1 MPSFVLSTLR
11 LLVLIF
17 LTVILSANSF
27 GKALDIEKGIKK
39 QPYGREY
46 TLRATMLGYFDLE
59 GTRNPVLRAQKGE
72 TVRIHLING
81 EPLIHDIVLEK
92 AGISSETLSLE
103 GDTTSIVFKAEESD
117 VYFCSVPGHRLAGM
131 EGKFEVVE
139 GTITER
145 KTMEGT
151 VPQKEGRMLNLNFET
166 GDFQDWEASG
176 EAFSEGVVSQD
187 PSPLHDEGAQI
198 NPSGKYFISSGGTK
212 NYKHTG
218 TLTSV
223 PFRVTHPYASFKVS
237 GGALEDT
244 RIELVQADNQEVYF
258 RITGSGRATLQPVVV
273 DLSDL
278 LNKDIFIRIVDNETG
293 ISQIPYI
300 QDDKL
305 AHINFDDFRFY
316 PHRPQFPNELKP
328 DDIIS
333 LPPLDQVAHEGLSP
347 EEAANSMTPPD
358 GFSVTLAAAEP
369 DIIRPISFTTDSRGR
384 LWVAE
389 AHTYPIRAPEG
400 EGSDRVLIFEDTD
413 GDGFLDKRTVF
424 MEGLNLISAI
434 EVGMGGVWLGS
445 APHLLYVPIDEK
457 TDKPAGPP
465 EVLLDGW
472 GIDDTHEILNNFR
485 WGPDGWLY
493 GTHGIFTHSRVGQPG
508 TPDGDRV
515 ALNAGVWRY
524 HPTTKV
530 FEVFAEGTSNPWG
543 IDFNDYG
550 HPFITVCVIPHM
562 FHVIQGARYLRQTG
576 EHFNPYTYNDIKA
589 IGDHVHWVG
598 ERGPHAG
605 NFRSN
610 SKGGGHAHAGAMIY
624 LGNEKWPEEYRN
636 AIFMNNIHGAR
647 VNMDQ
652 LHRNGSGYV
661 ASHGDDFLLTNDAWS
676 QWLNFRYDPSGSVFA
691 IDWYDKNQCH
701 SPNPDVHQ
709 KTMGRIFK
717 ISHNTDQWV
726 QVDLSKASDME
737 LVNYQLHKNEWYV
750 RTARLILQERGSD
763 KKVHAE
769 LKNILDTNPD
779 ISRKLR
785 ALWALHV
792 TDGLG
797 ENKLLELTAHQ
808 NEYLRS
814 WAIQLLAED
823 KNLSDAAL
831 KRFAELA
838 KTDDSALVRL
848 YLASAIQRSEPGKR
862 WPTLEGLLQ
871 REEDKDDHNLPLM
884 LWYAMEPLV
893 PMDINR
899 AVDLAFK
906 TPMPHLL
913 SYTIRRI
920 GAIDSPEAEK
930 ALEEIQQR
938 IELSEHSVESHE
950 LLSLIK
956 KELDNNH

>member
-1 MPSFVLSTLR
+1 MSISVSFILR
-11 LLVLIF
+11 LLVFIF
-17 LTVILSANSF
+17 LSVTLSANAV
-27 GKALDIEKGIKK
+27 GKILNDGERKK
-39 QPYGREY
+39 KPSYDREY
-46 TLRATMLGYFDLE
+46 TLRATMLGYFDLQ

-81 EPLIHDIVLEK
+81 EPIIHDIVLEK
-92 AGISSETLSLE
+92 AGIFSETLALE
-103 GDTTSIVFKAEESD
+103 GDTTSIVFKAKESD
-117 VYFCSVPGHRLAGM
+117 VYYCSVPGHRLAGM

-139 GTITER
+139 GPIGVR
-145 KTMEGT
+145 KTVEGI
-151 VPQKEGRMLNLNFET
+151 VPQKAGRALNFNFET
-166 GDFQDWEASG
+166 GDLQDWKASG
-176 EAFSEGVVSQD
+176 EAFSEGLISQD
-187 PSPLHDEGAQI
+187 PSPVHEEETPI
-198 NPSGKYFISSGGTK
+198 TPSGKYFVSSGGTK
-212 NYKHTG
+212 HYTYTG

-223 PFRVTHPYASFKVS
+223 PFKVTHPYASFKVS
-237 GGALEDT
+237 GGALQDT
-244 RIELVQADNQEVYF
+244 RVELVQADNQEVF
-258 RITGSGRATLQPVVV
+258 FQMTGSGRTTLQPVVV
-273 DLSDL
+273 DLAGLMD
-278 LNKDIFIRIVDNETG
+278 KEIFIRVVDNETG
-293 ISQIPYI
+293 VSQIPYI

-316 PHRPQFPNELKP
+316 PDRPEFPNELKP
-328 DDIIS
+328 EDIIS
-333 LPPLDQVAHEGLSP
+333 LPPLDFVLHSGLSP
-347 EEAANSMTPPD
+347 QKAADAMTPPD

-369 DIIRPISFTTDSRGR
+369 DIVRPISFTTDSRGR
-384 LWVAE
+384 LWVVE

-400 EGSDRVLIFEDTD
+400 EGRDRVLIFEDTD

-445 APHLLYVPIDEK
+445 APHLLYVPLDEK
-457 TDKPAGPP
+457 TDKPSGPP
-465 EVLLDGW
+465 EILLDGW

-493 GTHGIFTHSRVGQPG
+493 GTQGIFTHSRVGRPG
-508 TPDGDRV
+508 TPDEDRI

-530 FEVFAEGTSNPWG
+530 FELFAEGTSNPWG

-576 EHFNPYTYNDIKA
+576 QHFNPYTYNDIES

-624 LGNEKWPEEYRN
+624 LGSESWPKEYRN

-647 VNMDQ
+647 VNVDQ
-652 LHRNGSGYV
+652 LHREGSGYV
-661 ASHGDDFLLTNDAWS
+661 ATHDDDFILTNDEWS

-717 ISHNTDQWV
+717 ISHETDQWV
-726 QVDLSKASDME
+726 QVDLAKASDME
-737 LVNYQLHKNEWYV
+737 LVNYQLHQNEWYV
-750 RTARLILQERGSD
+750 RTARLILQERGGNQ
-763 KKVHAE
+763 KVHAA
-769 LKNILDTNPD
+769 LKNILDTHPD
-779 ISRKLR
+779 ITRKLR
-785 ALWALHV
+785 VLWSMHV
-792 TDGLG
+792 TGGID
-797 ENKLLELTAHQ
+797 ENGLLELTAHE

-823 KNLSDAAL
+823 KNLSAAAL

-838 KTDDSALVRL
+838 KTDDSSLVRL
-848 YLASAIQRSEPGKR
+848 YLASAIQRTEPGKR
-862 WPTLEGLLQ
+862 WPILEGLLQ
-871 REEDKDDHNLPLM
+871 REEDKSDHNLPLM
-884 LWYAMEPLV
+884 LWYAMEPV
-893 PMDINR
+893 VSMDINR

-930 ALEEIQQR
+930 ALEDIQQR
-938 IELSEHSVESHE
+938 IEETEHSVESHE

-956 KELDNNH
+956 KLSSKF

>member
-1 MPSFVLSTLR
+1 MFSFISFSLR
-11 LLVLIF
+11 LLVLAF
-17 LTVILSANSF
+17 LAAILSASSF
-27 GKALDIEKGIKK
+27 GKGLNSEKGSKK
-39 QPYGREY
+39 QPPDREY
-46 TLRATMLGYFDLE
+46 ILRATMLGYFDLE

-81 EPLIHDIVLEK
+81 EPIIHDIVLEK

-103 GDTTSIVFKAEESD
+103 GDTTSIVFKAVESD
-117 VYFCSVPGHRLAGM
+117 IYFCSVPGHRLAGM

-139 GTITER
+139 GTIAE
-145 KTMEGT
+145 KTTIEGI
-151 VPQKEGRMLNLNFET
+151 VPQQDGRMLNFDFET
-166 GDFQDWEASG
+166 GDFQDWQASG
-176 EAFSEGVVSQD
+176 DAFSKAVILQD
-187 PSPLHDEGAQI
+187 PSPLHEEREQI
-198 NPSGKYFISSGGTK
+198 SPSGKFFVSSGGTE
-212 NYKHTG
+212 NYMHTG
-218 TLTSV
+218 SLTSV
-223 PFRVTHPYASFKVS
+223 PFRVIHPYASFKVS
-237 GGALEDT
+237 GGALDDT
-244 RIELVQADNQEVYF
+244 RIELVQADSQQVF
-258 RITGSGRATLQPVVV
+258 FQITGSGRTTLQPVVV

-278 LNKDIFIRIVDNETG
+278 LNKEIFIRIVDNETG

-316 PHRPQFPNELKP
+316 PERPEFPNELKP
-328 DDIIS
+328 EDIIS
-333 LPPLDQVAHEGLSP
+333 LPPLDFVLHAGLSP
-347 EEAANSMTPPD
+347 EEAARSMTLPD

-369 DIIRPISFTTDSRGR
+369 DIIRPIGFTTDSRGR

-400 EGSDRVLIFEDTD
+400 EGRDRVLIFEDTD

-434 EVGMGGVWLGS
+434 EVGLGGVWLGS
-445 APHLLYVPIDEK
+445 APHLLFVPIDEK

-493 GTHGIFTHSRVGQPG
+493 GTHGIFTHSRVGRPG
-508 TPDGDRV
+508 TPDEDRV

-524 HPTTKV
+524 HPTSKI

-576 EHFNPYTYNDIKA
+576 EHFNPYTYEDIKA

-624 LGNEKWPEEYRN
+624 LGSEHWPDEYRN
-636 AIFMNNIHGAR
+636 AMFMNNIHGAR
-647 VNMDQ
+647 VNVDQ
-652 LHRNGSGYV
+652 LHRNGSGYA
-661 ASHGDDFLLTNDAWS
+661 ASHDDDFLLTNDAWS
-676 QWLNFRYDPSGSVFA
+676 QWLNFRYGPSGSVFA

-717 ISHNTDQWV
+717 ISHETDQWV
-726 QVDLSKASDME
+726 QVDLAKASSME
-737 LVNYQLHKNEWYV
+737 LVAYQLHKNEWYV
-750 RTARLILQERGSD
+750 RTARLILQERGPD
-763 KKVHAE
+763 KEVHAALE
-769 LKNILDTNPD
+769 KILNTNPD

-785 ALWALHV
+785 ALWALHI
-792 TDGLG
+792 TDGMD
-797 ENKLLELTAHQ
+797 ENQLLELTAHEK
-808 NEYLRS
+808 EYLRS
-814 WAIQLLAED
+814 WAIQLLAEG
-823 KNLSDAAL
+823 KNLSNAAL
-831 KRFAELA
+831 ERFSALAE
-838 KTDDSALVRL
+838 TDDSSLVRL
-848 YLASAIQRSEPGKR
+848 YLAAAIQRVEPEKR
-862 WPTLEGLLQ
+862 WSVLEGLLQ
-871 REEDKDDHNLPLM
+871 REEDKGDHNLPLM
-884 LWYAMEPLV
+884 LWYALEPLV
-893 PMDINR
+893 PIEIDR
-899 AVDLAFK
+899 AVDLVFQS
-906 TPMPHLL
+906 PMPHLL
-913 SYTIRRI
+913 SHTIRRI
-920 GAIDSPEAEK
+920 GAIDTPEADK
-930 ALEEIQQR
+930 ALEDIQQR
-938 IELSEHSVESHE
+938 IERSDHSVESHE

-956 KELDNNH
+956 RELDNSH